1 MPWGRATS
9 PTVAFG
15 SSTSIGGARAKR
27 SQPRNCCPTAPSG
40 SRRAS
45 DGDSAVNAPVYRFL
59 RGYALDP
66 GFSTRL
72 DTALV
77 NEVVYRIP
85 FEHVEPGPVGEYV
98 EVVDFD
104 PPSDCWYEPV
114 DLASEAVASQNGL
127 APSEGHPQFH
137 QQFVYAVA
145 MKTIR
150 HFEQALG
157 RTIVWY
163 PRIERPSGGQGRQSD
178 APWPRTYVGRLRIYP
193 HALREANAYYD
204 PDKTALLFGY
214 FTAAHQIR
222 GANYPGGLVFT
233 CLSPDI
239 VAHETTHAIL
249 DSIHHRY
256 IEDTNPDVAA
266 FHEGFADIV
275 ALLQRFTFGELVE
288 HQLYSSGGRLD
299 RYTVLGE
306 LATQF
311 GEALE
316 GNRGALRSMIGHW
329 KDEEWVP
336 LEPTPADYQSA
347 FEAHDRGAVLVA
359 TAFDAFQRIYNFRT
373 RDLIRIATNGTGVLP
388 EGSIS
393 RDLVHRLASEAS
405 EIAEHM
411 LHVCIRALDYCPPH
425 DITFG
430 DYLRALITADLDI
443 APEDESGY
451 RLALIEAFRA
461 RGIFPDRVNTIS
473 IESLRWGG
481 PDFTD
486 KQTETFAFIANELKP
501 GILGLLESRDREALY
516 EKSQDT
522 QRYLHELLAGKA
534 QLYGEDEW
542 ELFLNKLGLTSRPVS
557 ELFGKDSAGVR
568 FLRDGRPDNNYVPE
582 IEVHKVRPAF
592 RTGREGRQIEQVLIT
607 LTQAVTADVGTD
619 AAPKRTVFRGGCSLI
634 LSLGSLKQV
643 EYVIQKSIKSF
654 GRFTRQAA
662 YVRGEGPPAAIRSV
676 TMYEDD
682 DRDWRLDFAILHRT

>member
-1 MPWGRATS
+1 VQRFHGCGAGTRGERRHRNASGR
-9 PTVAFG
+9 FG
-15 SSTSIGGARAKR
+15 
-27 SQPRNCCPTAPSG
+27 APNG
-40 SRRAS
+40 E
-45 DGDSAVNAPVYRFL
+45 SAVNAPVHRFL
-59 RGYALDP
+59 RGYVLDP

-114 DLASEAVASQNGL
+114 DLAAEAVSSQNGV
-127 APSEGHPQFH
+127 APSEGSPQFH

-150 HFEQALG
+150 HFEHALG
-157 RTIVWY
+157 RKIVWY
-163 PRIERPSGGQGRQSD
+163 PRIERSNGDRGTPT
-178 APWPRTYVGRLRIYP
+178 RTYVGRLRIHP

-204 PDKTALLFGY
+204 PDKAALLFGY

-222 GANYPGGLVFT
+222 GSNYPGGLVFT

-249 DSIHHRY
+249 DSIQHGY
-256 IEDTNPDVAA
+256 IENTNPDVPA

-288 HQLYSSGGRLD
+288 HQLDASGGRLD

-311 GEALE
+311 GEALA
-316 GNRGALRSMIGHW
+316 GNRGALRSMIGRRN
-329 KDEEWVP
+329 ENGEWEP
-336 LEPTPADYQSA
+336 IEPTPADYQTTY
-347 FEAHDRGAVLVA
+347 EAHDRGAVLVA
-359 TAFDAFQRIYNFRT
+359 TVFDAFQRIYDFRT
-373 RDLIRIATNGTGVLP
+373 RDLVRIATGGTGVLP

-393 RDLVHRLASEAS
+393 RDLVHRLAVEAS
-405 EIAEHM
+405 EIAEHL
-411 LHVCIRALDYCPPH
+411 LHVCIRGLDYCPPH

-430 DYLRALITADLDI
+430 DYLRALITADLEI

-481 PDFTD
+481 PDFTEAQA
-486 KQTETFAFIANELKP
+486 QTFSLIADQLRP
-501 GILGLLESRDREALY
+501 GIMELLETRDREVLY
-516 EKSQDT
+516 SKSLET
-522 QRYLHELLAGKA
+522 QAYLHELLTQKPRR
-534 QLYGEDEW
+534 YGQDEW
-542 ELFLNKLGLTSRPVS
+542 ELFLSKLGLTSRPVS
-557 ELFGKDSAGVR
+557 ELFRESPAGVR
-568 FLRDGRPDNNYVPE
+568 FLRDGRRDNNYVPE

-592 RTGREGRQIEQVLIT
+592 RTGREGRLVEQVLIT
-607 LTQAVTADVGTD
+607 LTQAVSADVGTE
-619 AAPKRTVFRGGCSLI
+619 AVPKRMVFRGGCSLI
-634 LSLGSLKQV
+634 LDLGNLNRV
-643 EYVIQKSIKSF
+643 EYVIQKNIRSSE
-654 GRFTRQAA
+654 RFQRQAA
-662 YVRGEGPPAAIRSV
+662 YVRGEGPPAAILGAAS
-676 TMYEDD
+676 MYEDD
-682 DRDWRLDFAILHRT
+682 DPEWRLDFALLHRS